1 MNTQINSWARFRKA
15 ATLQID
21 LPTLVP
27 LTVVT
32 CAAPVTLTVWERYGT
47 VAVYF
52 VLVGWCGVLFGS
64 AAWLNYALFRRSS
77 TFRPFLVAIVG
88 ILSIWFWQEHAFA
101 IFIPPGLTY
110 GYFLRPDRAMARFWV
125 LNCPLWLGLTCLA
138 ICCIY
143 ALVAGWRAGARF
155 SLACM
160 IPWWLAAS
168 LIFALPSMYLDA
180 QGNASVFI

>member
-1 MNTQINSWARFRKA
+1 MDSSVRRCSPPARKLGQPPHPLFRGDAARTKASDNAVHAAHGRLDEFLPRATLDQPRKTAKRQTAPLPGLLRMNTQINSWARFRKA

-88 ILSIWFWQEHAFA
+88 ILSIWF
-101 IFIPPGLTY
+101 
-110 GYFLRPDRAMARFWV
+110 
-125 LNCPLWLGLTCLA
+125 
-138 ICCIY
+138 
-143 ALVAGWRAGARF
+143 
-155 SLACM
+155 
-160 IPWWLAAS
+160 
-168 LIFALPSMYLDA
+168 
-180 QGNASVFI
+180 